1 MNVQEPAPSVYL
13 GGCKRERV
21 GGIEHPEGSEGHTC
35 WLLVGNFTDLLLFMD
50 LFYYWSMIALQNC
63 VSFCCTTK

>member
-21 GGIEHPEGSEGHTC
+21 GGLSIQRAGKVTHAGTGWELHRLTLIHG
-35 WLLVGNFTDLLLFMD
+35 FILLLEHDCF
-50 LFYYWSMIALQNC
+50 
-63 VSFCCTTK
+63 TKLC